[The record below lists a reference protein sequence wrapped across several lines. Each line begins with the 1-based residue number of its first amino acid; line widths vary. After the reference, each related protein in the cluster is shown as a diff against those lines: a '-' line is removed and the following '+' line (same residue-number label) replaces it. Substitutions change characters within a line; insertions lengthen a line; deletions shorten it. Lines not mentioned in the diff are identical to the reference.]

1 MQQVAAKSSDIAAL
15 PINVEVSSEDTSS
28 AEGKALFADL
38 LNQSKAGNEE
48 PRQRFSNDES
58 DATEV
63 TETSQ
68 NYGAEQPNEVGVQ
81 PKEKPASDKRE
92 LQDSSAAHANDEQSE
107 QLDESSV
114 IASTTAADEQELSE
128 EFANTVKETVVKP
141 HHIETEDAVKQT
153 ETYAVTY
160 PERAP
165 VKPAPDSQTAKI
177 DEGSSRTDE
186 LIALVE
192 YARQVQHQ
200 PSSQKG
206 VDESDVTEVRAVNK
220 ELAELVEA
228 FRQGAIKDNRD
239 ANATNDGI
247 ALTDIDKE
255 TVDRLTQK
263 LSDILGVKGPEVD
276 EISRDILEARYTQ
289 EPILPGVGTP
299 ESSES
304 AGSIDVEL
312 AALEVDATLAPINEK
327 TTDEL
332 PINEHGVEDEA
343 ASLKQL
349 ATLINQA
356 LSAKSSDDVPEAA
369 DVVTAEQQL
378 SVDAEIV
385 KQILTSESSNRAD
398 LINTASAK
406 TEQTPVVNATRS
418 ADGTELPEASLEQL
432 LGAQSEPVQAA
443 TIQRITES
451 VVAAV
456 PNATP
461 QLQEQVKGALSS
473 AVAEISAQI
482 EQGHEPAINLD
493 DVIAQTLVENGVTV
507 TPQITAQI
515 EQQIS
520 QSQGFLN
527 LAQQI
532 ADARYTLDSNTGADV
547 SVSETTRLQVEN
559 QHTQQQ
565 TQASEKPAA
574 FQTPEGK
581 QQITEKIRWMVNA
594 RQSMAEIRLDP
605 PEMGSMQ
612 VRVNVSG
619 EAASVNFVVQSAA
632 ARDAIA
638 DAMPKLRDM
647 LSEQGI
653 ELGEAFVQQQDRQA
667 HDGQDENQGFAG
679 TGNEAFDYEEEDV
692 NVIEQPV
699 TRQLQGGVDAYV

>member
-38 LNQSKAGNEE
+38 LNHSKAGNEE
-48 PRQRFSNDES
+48 PRQRFSNDKS

-92 LQDSSAAHANDEQSE
+92 LQGSSAAHANDEQSE

-128 EFANTVKETVVKP
+128 EFVNTVKETVVQP
-141 HHIETEDAVKQT
+141 HHIETEDAVKQADAYA
-153 ETYAVTY
+153 EAYAVTY

-165 VKPAPDSQTAKI
+165 VKPAPDSQTANI

-299 ESSES
+299 KSSES

-312 AALEVDATLAPINEK
+312 AALEVDAALAPINEQ
-327 TTDEL
+327 
-332 PINEHGVEDEA
+332 GVEGEA

-356 LSAKSSDDVPEAA
+356 LTAQSSDDIPEAA
-369 DVVTAEQQL
+369 DVLTAEQQL

-406 TEQTPVVNATRS
+406 TEQTPVVNATPS
-418 ADGTELPEASLEQL
+418 ADGTELPEGSLEQL

-451 VVAAV
+451 VVAVV

-547 SVSETTRLQVEN
+547 SVSETTRIQVEN